1 MPVIVVHPPD
11 DDDDLQY
18 YVFLGTL
25 KRPPIHDDFLA
36 HYSIPLQVG
45 MIDMCPM
52 PSSASCLYLSL
63 ERPPPSQRSTRLNSE
78 NRTTK
83 LTRGISQQQQQ
94 PPFPD
99 FIVWFTKYE
108 LGISA
113 TNFRYSFSCSSSS
126 SDLPFVWLL
135 KTIVFA
141 CVMQQYS
148 TVRTLRE
155 EIGVYLM

>member
-63 ERPPPSQRSTRLNSE
+63 ERETPSIAAIDSTRLGKSDHETYAWNFTAAAA
-78 NRTTK
+78 TT
-83 LTRGISQQQQQ
+83 
-94 PPFPD
+94 
-99 FIVWFTKYE
+99 V
-108 LGISA
+108 
-113 TNFRYSFSCSSSS
+113 
-126 SDLPFVWLL
+126 
-135 KTIVFA
+135 
-141 CVMQQYS
+141 
-148 TVRTLRE
+148 
-155 EIGVYLM
+155 